1 MIYRLHTSKA
11 FCTSQKLKINF
22 IHKGKVT
29 LRRFG
34 WCTDTSYRPTN
45 DAPLWQVHEVA
56 KSRRLTALA
65 LPVNTRKQITSKMKL
80 HFFLYFLKN
89 YDCIIPTLQWN
100 FDASHSC
107 QLSQLHN
114 VSTWFGYVRNC
125 LETLARR
132 WSCYTKIWR
141 RKNLNKNSR
150 SMTQTWYHFE
160 QMYWVLCI
168 SSTVISLLRKF
179 PGRHLPK
186 FLISHCTL
194 RFATHAIVH
203 ENILDLKAKSLK

>member
-1 MIYRLHTSKA
+1 MKRKLIVSKTKNLLQQKKKLSKLFTYKKSLLRSKMLKTVKPLMIYRLHTSKA

-65 LPVNTRKQITSKMKL
+65 LPVNTRKQSTSKMKL

-89 YDCIIPTLQWN
+89 YDCITTQTLQ
-100 FDASHSC
+100 
-107 QLSQLHN
+107 
-114 VSTWFGYVRNC
+114 
-125 LETLARR
+125 
-132 WSCYTKIWR
+132 
-141 RKNLNKNSR
+141 
-150 SMTQTWYHFE
+150 
-160 QMYWVLCI
+160 
-168 SSTVISLLRKF
+168 
-179 PGRHLPK
+179 
-186 FLISHCTL
+186 
-194 RFATHAIVH
+194 
-203 ENILDLKAKSLK
+203 